1 MPTQVWRS
9 MSKTTK
15 QPVAIAYTS
24 GVGDGKPDGQREAI
38 EKWAK
43 THRVQIVRYFADD
56 GPAARA
62 PVDERKGLMGALL
75 ALRTRTAAILVVA
88 ARRRL
93 GSDAA
98 TLAIVERLATREDAK
113 VLAIKETAV
122 EAEADATLRARLVSA
137 FAEYERALMRVR
149 TRAAVAIKRQRGEMT
164 GRCPWGY
171 HLAANGKSLE
181 PDPHEQ
187 NILEVVRHMRTG
199 GRKIREIVDALA
211 EMGVRGRNG
220 KPIGSTR
227 VFEMIQ
233 GGRKKQRPKGQG
245 ASSGSE
251 KR

>member
-1 MPTQVWRS
+1 
-9 MSKTTK
+9 MSKTNK
-15 QPVAIAYTS
+15 QAVVIAYTS
-24 GVGDGKPDGQREAI
+24 AAGDGKPDAQREAI

-43 THRVQIVRYFADD
+43 THRVSIAHFYADD

-62 PVDERKGLMGALL
+62 TVDERKGLMGALL
-75 ALRTRTAAILVVA
+75 ALRTRTAGTLVVSS
-88 ARRRL
+88 RNRL
-93 GSDAA
+93 APDAV
-98 TLAIVERLATREDAK
+98 TLAIVMRLATREDAK
-113 VLAIKETAV
+113 IVYVRESPPET
-122 EAEADATLRARLVSA
+122 EADAKLGGRLVSA

-171 HLAANGKSLE
+171 HLAKNGKSLE

-187 NILEVVRHMRTG
+187 NILDVVRHMRAS
-199 GRKIREIVDALA
+199 GRKIREIVDALR

-233 GGRKKQRPKGQG
+233 GGRKKQHPRGQSPRESYSP
-245 ASSGSE
+245 ARS
-251 KR
+251 